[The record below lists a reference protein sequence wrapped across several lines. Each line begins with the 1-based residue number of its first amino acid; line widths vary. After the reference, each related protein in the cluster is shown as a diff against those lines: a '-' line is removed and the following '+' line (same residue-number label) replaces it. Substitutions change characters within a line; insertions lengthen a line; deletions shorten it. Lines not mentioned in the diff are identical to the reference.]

1 MTLALLTLLT
11 ALAISAVAAYYS
23 IIGLIAIFSAAAI
36 PIAVMGVV
44 LETGKLVTASWLYQ
58 NWKRVNVLLK
68 TYLISAVLVLMFI
81 TSMGIFG
88 FLSKAHI
95 EQTTITSDNT
105 LKIELIQSQ
114 IQRERRTIE
123 RAESTLAR
131 LDSAL
136 DKYIELDRITKGLDA
151 RKEQEEERNELNATI
166 NESTD
171 AISTLTKEMSELNAD
186 RIAIEA
192 EVGPIKYIAELIYG
206 ESSSGVLEDAVRGV
220 ILVIVFV
227 FDPLAVLLLVAANM
241 SLKEEQTK
249 RRRRRTIRK
258 SREKKRKETAWERKV
273 KETKEQDTELKFT
286 KVTRTADN
294 GTKMEFYE

>member
-1 MTLALLTLLT
+1 MILALLTLLT

-23 IIGLIAIFSAAAI
+23 IIGLIAIFSSAVI

-44 LETGKLVTASWLYQ
+44 LETGKLVTAAWVYHH
-58 NWKRVNVLLK
+58 WKRTPTLLK
-68 TYLISAVLVLMFI
+68 TYLISAVVVLMFI

-105 LKIELIQSQ
+105 LQIELIDSK
-114 IQRERRTIE
+114 IQRERATIE
-123 RAESTLAR
+123 RATKTLAL

-136 DKYIELDRITKGLDA
+136 EKYIELDRITKGLDA
-151 RKEQEEERNELNATI
+151 RKNQEEERNELNTTI
-166 NESTD
+166 DESTTTI
-171 AISTLTKEMSELNAD
+171 AELTQKKSELNAT
-186 RIAIEA
+186 RIEIEA

-220 ILVIVFV
+220 ILIIVFV
-227 FDPLAVLLLVAANM
+227 FDPLAVLLLVAANQ
-241 SLKEEQTK
+241 SLLQEQVK
-249 RRRRRTIRK
+249 RRRRNTQRK
-258 SREKKRKETAWERKV
+258 HRKKKAEETAWAKKV
-273 KETKEQDTELKFT
+273 KETKEQGVMT